1 MDIPDALIGRL
12 ILVSTSV
19 LFVLFS
25 FWVNSYPFIDEDS
38 QVYELIPDPSSC
50 LVCCGLF
57 GLCFVGGL
65 MSFTLYHLLPHL

>member
-1 MDIPDALIGRL
+1 MDISDAHIGRL
-12 ILVSTSV
+12 LLVATSAV
-19 LFVLFS
+19 FVLFS

-38 QVYELIPDPSSC
+38 QVYGVVPDPASC
-50 LVCCGLF
+50 LLCCGAF

>member
-1 MDIPDALIGRL
+1 MDIPDAVIGRL
-12 ILVSTSV
+12 LLVTTSA

-25 FWVNSYPFIDEDS
+25 FWVNSYPFIDDDS
-38 QVYELIPDPSSC
+38 PLFSVVSDPAPC
-50 LVCCGLF
+50 LLCCGAF